1 MNIKDIEKLIKILK
15 ESDVNEITIEEEGVK
30 IQLKRDILY
39 KRNIEV
45 SNSCNNSDP
54 GKAVSE
60 KIDIPTVET
69 KFIRAKMPG
78 TFYRAP
84 SPDSPV
90 YVKEGSIVNEDT
102 VVCIIEAMKIFN
114 EIKAGISG
122 KIKKILINDGESVEY
137 DQAIFEIENN

>member
-30 IQLKRDILY
+30 IQIKRDISY
-39 KRNIEV
+39 KENIRV
-45 SNSCNNSDP
+45 LNSCNTLKPD
-54 GKAVSE
+54 KITSE
-60 KIDIPTVET
+60 KIDTPMEET
-69 KFIRAKMPG
+69 EFIRAKMPG

-90 YVKEGSIVNEDT
+90 YVKEGVIINEDT

-114 EIKAGISG
+114 EVKAGICG
-122 KIKKILINDGESVEY
+122 KIKKILVNDGDSVEY
-137 DQAIFEIENN
+137 DQALFEIENN